1 MTITIELIL
10 GVLLA
15 AGGVAVVLRPILQPQ
30 GPFSDVNLTGRARTE
45 EDVLEAQAEE
55 SPRIRALTALKE
67 IEFDRETGKLDDDDY
82 QTLKAQYTKLAV
94 DAIRQEDDSAADAA
108 PLVLDTM
115 SLDALAEARVAE
127 IQQGLRAQ
135 PFVCPI
141 CGPRPEAD
149 AIFCSTCGKKIA
161 A

>member
-1 MTITIELIL
+1 MTIAIELVL
-10 GVLLA
+10 GLLLA
-15 AGGVAVVLRPILQPQ
+15 AGGVVVVLRPIIQPQ
-30 GPFSDVNLTGRARTE
+30 GPFPDVNLAGRARTE
-45 EDVLEAQAEE
+45 EDVLMAQAEE

-94 DAIRQEDDSAADAA
+94 DAIREEDSAIDGG
-108 PLVLDTM
+108 PLALDTM
-115 SLDALAEARVAE
+115 SLDDLAEARVAE

-135 PFVCPI
+135 PFVCPT

-149 AIFCSTCGKKIA
+149 AIFCSTCGKSIA